1 MKKDLRCSF
10 KKLERKPT
18 PSTTQNATRLLLEGA
33 AIQRCL
39 LELEAE
45 ILFIDE
51 FKVNSRHHEFSGW
64 TKIWEKG
71 YVTTDKTEFSMS
83 FICGVSNKRILGLMG
98 VKETTTTEIIV
109 IYLKNMLEELR
120 SSNNNCNS
128 Q

>member
-1 MKKDLRCSF
+1 MLEERFKMLI

-64 TKIWEKG
+64 TKIGEKG
-71 YVTTDKTEFSMS
+71 YVTTE
-83 FICGVSNKRILGLMG
+83 
-98 VKETTTTEIIV
+98 
-109 IYLKNMLEELR
+109 
-120 SSNNNCNS
+120 
-128 Q
+128 